1 MLDRPIAEV
10 LDHRPCPSVL
20 RDASVRNAARLMQE
34 HQTGAVLVVDDHDA
48 LLGICS
54 ERDIVT
60 SVVASAR
67 DPARV
72 QVSEVMTTEPESL
85 SEDKP
90 FSHALHLMYEGRFRH
105 VPVVDAQGRAIG
117 ILSPRDALGCDAREF
132 EQQLVSREEITVI
145 L

>member
-10 LDHRPCPSVL
+10 LNHRPCPSL
-20 RDASVRNAARLMQE
+20 PGDTPVREAARMMKE
-34 HQTGAVLVVDDHDA
+34 HQTGAVLVVNGHDA

-60 SVVASAR
+60 RVVAEAR
-67 DPARV
+67 DPGRV
-72 QVSEVMTTEPESL
+72 KVQEVMTTGPESL

-105 VPVVDAQGRAIG
+105 VPVVDAQGHAVG
-117 ILSPRDALGCDAREF
+117 ILSPRDALQCDARGF
-132 EQQLVSREEITVI
+132 EQQMVNREEITVI

>member
-1 MLDRPIAEV
+1 MLDRPIAEI
-10 LDHRPCPSVL
+10 LNHRPCLSVA
-20 RDASVRNAARLMQE
+20 RDTSVQNAARMMKE
-34 HQTGAVLVVDDHDA
+34 HQTGAVLVVGDDDA

-60 SVVASAR
+60 RVVAEAG
-67 DPARV
+67 DPN
-72 QVSEVMTTEPESL
+72 QVTVREIMTTEPESL

-105 VPVVDAQGRAIG
+105 VPVVDAQGRAVG
-117 ILSPRDALGCDAREF
+117 ILSPRDALQCDAREF
-132 EQQLVSREEITVI
+132 EQQMVSREEITVI